1 MRSVLNEE
9 MDIVWENYERKIKEL
24 GFKNM
29 MLTPQKELM
38 QYFTL
43 NFKNLFY
50 QVKYRN
56 QDLGKSRAEV
66 SYSILKLRRLVALWV
81 KSNVWVVDGGIS
93 YSLKD
98 KRNEFPLFRC
108 QRPNIVPMPKTI
120 KRMQAK
126 CLHQFIEDYNE
137 NYEQNKQ
144 QGKSKTP
151 YIRNLRDLR
160 NVLMTKAD
168 MTELEANQIIRLY
181 GSVVAKKEVNDF
193 SNEGI
198 DLK

>member
-9 MDIVWENYERKIKEL
+9 MDVVWDNYEKRIKEL

-29 MLTPQKELM
+29 MLSSQRDLM
-38 QYFTL
+38 NYFTL
-43 NFKNLFY
+43 NFKNLYY
-50 QVKYRN
+50 QVKYKN
-56 QDLGKSRAEV
+56 QDLGKSRVEV
-66 SYSILKLRRLVALWV
+66 RYSILKLRRLVALWV
-81 KSNVWVVDGGIS
+81 KSNVWAVDGGIN
-93 YSLKD
+93 YSAND
-98 KRNEFPLFRC
+98 KRREFPLFRC
-108 QRPNIVPMPKTI
+108 QRPNIIPMPKTI

-126 CLHQFIEDYNE
+126 CLHQFIEDYNA
-137 NYEQNKQ
+137 NYVKNVQ

-160 NVLMTKAD
+160 NVLMTHAD
-168 MTELEANQIIRLY
+168 MNEIEANQIIKLY